1 MITILRVA
9 GKLLWRHWPAL
20 AALFLAGLLGR
31 YLAIEV
37 AGFVGAYSAI
47 GGALLVPLAIL
58 SRLTALVAMLLVLR
72 RGMAHLGVIAPI
84 PDDPALGRRE
94 FINALLGG
102 ILPFVAFYAA
112 WGMLREDMVAY
123 NLRLLE
129 VNTDLIAASVSTG
142 AERAGDAAVGEL
154 SLGIGTIVIV
164 AVAFGLRWAWKRYRE
179 QLPRVFAIGA
189 VYLEILWVFFSVTLI
204 VEATGYVTRWI
215 DSRQAMVWL
224 GQSRDWLAAQM
235 APLAFIWDGVEWF
248 LGEVGGIVLLPL
260 AWLTIAGVVYGQA
273 VAPQTLRL
281 SGNKVERVRSGFA
294 SVPQRVR
301 VRLVDLWNEV
311 VGRFR
316 PIGRAIVLMWRAGPL
331 LIGSY
336 VLLYTLLLGLESLV
350 EIGVT
355 RVIGPQPLVEF
366 WMTNATVIFLIAP
379 VIIEP
384 LRISLVAS
392 SYDAVIT
399 RLVPVPAPAPA
410 SDA

>member
-37 AGFVGAYSAI
+37 AGFVGAYSAL

-84 PDDPALGRRE
+84 PEDPAVGRRE

-129 VNTDLIAASVSTG
+129 VNTELIADTVSTG
-142 AERAGDAAVGEL
+142 AERAGDAAAGEL
-154 SLGIGTIVIV
+154 SLGIGTIAIV
-164 AVAFGLRWAWKRYRE
+164 VVAFGLRWAWRRYRE

-189 VYLEILWVFFSVTLI
+189 VYLEILWVFLSVTLI

-224 GQSRDWLAAQM
+224 GQAREWLAAQM
-235 APLAFIWDGVEWF
+235 APVAFLWDGVEWF

-260 AWLTIAGVVYGQA
+260 AWLTIAGVIYGQA
-273 VAPQTLRL
+273 VVPETLRV
-281 SGNKVERVRSGFA
+281 SGTTAERARSRFA
-294 SVPQRVR
+294 TVPQRVR
-301 VRLVDLWNEV
+301 VRLVDLWNEI
-311 VGRFR
+311 VGRFK
-316 PIGRAIVLMWRAGPL
+316 PIGRAVVLMWRAGPL

-336 VLLYTLLLGLESLV
+336 VLLYTLLLGMESLV

-355 RVIGPQPLVEF
+355 RIIGPQPLVEF

-399 RLVPVPAPAPA
+399 RLVPAPAA
-410 SDA
+410 ATDA